1 MVSGLNPLS
10 GPSSGG
16 NPVFI
21 TGHGF
26 TGVTRVR
33 FGTANAD
40 FIFNSDTRITATAPP
55 ASTLTPVNVIVTTP
69 RGSSQSGVL
78 YSYVSTGPAGVTS
91 VDPDVGP
98 FEGGNTVTVN
108 GTGLTTVT
116 SVWFGT
122 AAALAFT
129 VVSDSEIT
137 ATVPAG
143 TGTVDVSVNAPCG
156 TGGAGTCGTYTYMG
170 VPSVT
175 SLAPDHG
182 PAFGGNSVVING
194 SNLTDVDTVLFGDT
208 IVPFTVVS
216 DNQITAIAPG
226 GTSGETVLVAVA
238 NRLASSS
245 PAVPY
250 TYD

>member
-1 MVSGLNPLS
+1 MVNGLNPTS

-21 TGHGF
+21 TGSGF

-33 FGTANAD
+33 FGTANAA

-55 ASTLTPVNVIVTTP
+55 AVTLTPVNVTVTTP
-69 RGSSQSGVL
+69 RGTSRQGVL
-78 YSYVSTGPAGVTS
+78 YSYVSSGTAGVTS

-98 FEGGNTVTVN
+98 FEGSNTVTVN
-108 GTGLTTVT
+108 GTGLAMVT

-122 AAALAFT
+122 ASALAFT
-129 VVSDSEIT
+129 VISDSEIT
-137 ATVPAG
+137 ATVPPG
-143 TGTVDVSVNAPCG
+143 TGIVDVSVNAPCG
-156 TGGAGTCGTYTYMG
+156 SPGAGTCGTYTYMG
-170 VPSVT
+170 VPSVD
-175 SLAPDHG
+175 SLVPDHG
-182 PAFGGNSVVING
+182 PAAGSNSVVING

-208 IVPFTVVS
+208 IVPFVVIS
-216 DNQITAIAPG
+216 DSQITAIAPP
-226 GTSGETVLVAVA
+226 GTGTVLVAVS